1 MTREDV
7 YAWLDKQV
15 DALKV
20 MREPLGFGDVEN
32 IAINKNELHIYNF
45 QKILDILGCPF
56 VREYHTDTTDALY
69 FEYRGVKFFGLSW
82 EKRIG
87 KKAS

>member
-15 DALKV
+15 DALKA
-20 MREPLGFGDVEN
+20 MREPLGVGDVEN
-32 IAINKNELHIYNF
+32 IAIVKNELHIYDF
-45 QKILDILGCPF
+45 KLILDILGCPF
-56 VREYHTDTTDALY
+56 VREYHTENTDALY